1 MNMESQKHLFW
12 ECIHTQHF
20 WTELANFLET
30 KNIVMRFSYELISFG
45 FIRFMQNPNTKIKIY
60 IILCAKYFIFL
71 NKCHQTIPSLSNFKK
86 YLYKQINIEKHI
98 ALEKDKLESH
108 YTKWSSFI

>member
-1 MNMESQKHLFW
+1 MLHLLK
-12 ECIHTQHF
+12 TGPD
-20 WTELANFLET
+20 
-30 KNIVMRFSYELISFG
+30 YFG
-45 FIRFMQNPNTKIKIY
+45 LTTFMQNPNTKINNY

-71 NKCHQTIPSLSNFKK
+71 NKCHKTIPLLNNFKN

-108 YTKWSSFI
+108 NIKWSSFK